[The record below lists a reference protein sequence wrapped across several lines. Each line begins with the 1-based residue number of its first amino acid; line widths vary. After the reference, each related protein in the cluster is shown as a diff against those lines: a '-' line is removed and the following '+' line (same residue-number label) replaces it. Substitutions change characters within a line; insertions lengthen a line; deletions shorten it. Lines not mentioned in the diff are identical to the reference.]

1 MPAETIVYYVGSD
14 KALADALRGLLQIYD
29 IEVQS
34 YDDGS
39 SFLAA
44 LETSDTGECCLLIE
58 LEQALEP
65 LLETLSLKECNC
77 PTIVLTEVAE
87 QQDREKLIEAGATDL
102 VDKPLVSAYIYTR
115 LAEIVPGAS
124 RMPRTPASTME
135 LADGTLVTFR
145 MMRPDD
151 SQLYQEFV
159 TGLSDQSRYLRFFSG
174 IKQLPSYMLEELTNP
189 KFPISYA
196 LIATI
201 PEDNGEREIGVA
213 RYAPTDDDRTAE
225 FAVIVADEWQGHG
238 IASQLMRAV
247 ITAAAIGGLE
257 RIEGIVLMENA
268 AMLGLAESLGFSKA
282 SGSDAGPSIVRVVK
296 DLKERKPEAP

>member
-1 MPAETIVYYVGSD
+1 
-14 KALADALRGLLQIYD
+14 
-29 IEVQS
+29 
-34 YDDGS
+34 
-39 SFLAA
+39 
-44 LETSDTGECCLLIE
+44 
-58 LEQALEP
+58 
-65 LLETLSLKECNC
+65 
-77 PTIVLTEVAE
+77 
-87 QQDREKLIEAGATDL
+87 
-102 VDKPLVSAYIYTR
+102 
-115 LAEIVPGAS
+115 
-124 RMPRTPASTME
+124 ME
-135 LADGTLVTFR
+135 LADGKLVTFR
-145 MMRPDD
+145 MMRPED

-201 PEDNGEREIGVA
+201 PEADGEREIGVA

-238 IASQLMRAV
+238 IASQLMRAI
-247 ITAAAIGGLE
+247 ITAAAIGGIK

-268 AMLGLAESLGFSKA
+268 AMLGLAESLGFNKT